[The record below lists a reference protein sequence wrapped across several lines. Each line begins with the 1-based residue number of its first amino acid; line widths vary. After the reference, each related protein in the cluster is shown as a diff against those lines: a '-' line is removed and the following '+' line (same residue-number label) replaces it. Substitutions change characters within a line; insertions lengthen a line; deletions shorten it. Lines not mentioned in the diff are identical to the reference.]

1 MRTASKWAVV
11 FLAAAGKQSV
21 GQAIAGLAKIPAIYA
36 VAAAFIVIVTG
47 VSVPAVPP
55 VVLPRIPAPIQLP
68 APPKVPA
75 LPKLPAPPKVPAL

>member
-1 MRTASKWAVV
+1 MSHGTQPELSFLSAATARSVAESMQA
-11 FLAAAGKQSV
+11 LAAPSR
-21 GQAIAGLAKIPAIYA
+21 
-36 VAAAFIVIVTG
+36 